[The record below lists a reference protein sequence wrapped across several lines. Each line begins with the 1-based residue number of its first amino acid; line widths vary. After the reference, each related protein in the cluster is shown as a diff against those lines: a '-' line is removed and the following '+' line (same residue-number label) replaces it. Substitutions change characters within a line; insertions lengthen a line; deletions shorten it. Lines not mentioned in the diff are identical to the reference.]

1 MVRAICLGGYAKL
14 ENFVL
19 QCDQDTRG
27 KNTQALN
34 ANIMLMSPM
43 STCQFCGE
51 SISIVEQL
59 QKYEKKKNHG
69 KNGHFKRF
77 LFSKSTSWW
86 FQPRKI

>member
-1 MVRAICLGGYAKL
+1 MASKAATMVRAICLGGYAKL

-59 QKYEKKKNHG
+59 QKYEKKE
-69 KNGHFKRF
+69 
-77 LFSKSTSWW
+77 KSWEKWT
-86 FQPRKI
+86 FQKVSVFEKH

>member
-59 QKYEKKKNHG
+59 QKYEKKE
-69 KNGHFKRF
+69 
-77 LFSKSTSWW
+77 KSWEKWT
-86 FQPRKI
+86 FQKVSVFEKH